1 MQINDRI
8 AYYIYVSFI
17 YVLTTHTLLSFGLTV
32 GAVHIYYATVE
43 ANLKNRII
51 LLVKQRCSSEV
62 EIQPSRYK
70 MSH

>member
-17 YVLTTHTLLSFGLTV
+17 YVLTTHTLPSFGLTV
-32 GAVHIYYATVE
+32 GAAHIYYATVE

-51 LLVKQRCSSEV
+51 LVKRRCSSEV